1 MLPEEV
7 AKLIGKTGDTAILEV
22 EKGAIKKLADA
33 VGDSNP
39 LYWDEG
45 YARASRYGSII
56 APPGFFGW
64 PVKWKG
70 NMPLL
75 LPLRQEVVDTIAK
88 AGYERILDAGIEY
101 DFLHPVYAGD
111 VLASVPKVISITE
124 RETKGGK
131 MLFSVIEITYIN
143 QNADIVAKARQTLA
157 HR

>member
-7 AKLIGKTGDTAILEV
+7 AKLIGKIGDTAILEV

-39 LYWDEG
+39 LYWDEEH
-45 YARASRYGSII
+45 AKASRYGAII

-64 PVKWKG
+64 PVKWEG

-75 LPLRQEVVDTIAK
+75 LPLRQEVIDTIAK
-88 AGYERILDAGIEY
+88 AGFSRLLDAGIEY
-101 DFLHPVYAGD
+101 DFFHPVYAGD
-111 VLASVPKVISITE
+111 VLASVPKVISVTE

-143 QNADIVAKARQTLA
+143 RNADVVAKARQTLA

>member
-22 EKGAIKKLADA
+22 ERGAIKKLADA

-39 LYWDEG
+39 LYWDEE
-45 YARASRYGSII
+45 YARASRYGGII

-64 PVKWKG
+64 PVRWTG

-75 LPLRQEVVDTIAK
+75 LPLRLEVMDIIAK
-88 AGYERILDAGIEY
+88 AGYSRILDGGIEY
-101 DFLHPVYAGD
+101 EFFHPVYAGD
-111 VLASVPKVISITE
+111 ILASVPKVTSITE
-124 RETKGGK
+124 REPKGSK
-131 MLFSVIEITYIN
+131 MLFSVIEVTYIN
-143 QNADIVAKARQTLA
+143 PNADIVAKARQTLI

>member
-7 AKLIGKTGDTAILEV
+7 AKLIGKVGDTAILEV

-39 LYWDEG
+39 LYWDDE

-75 LPLRQEVVDTIAK
+75 LPLRREVVDTIAN
-88 AGYERILDAGIEY
+88 AGYSRILDAGIEY
-101 DFLHPVYAGD
+101 DFFHPVYAGD
-111 VLASVPKVISITE
+111 ILAAVPKVISVSE

-131 MLFSVIEITYIN
+131 MLFSVIEITYLN
-143 QNADIVAKARQTLA
+143 RNADVVAKARQTLA

>member
-7 AKLIGKTGDTAILEV
+7 AKLIGKVGDTAILEV

-39 LYWDEG
+39 LYWDDE
-45 YARASRYGSII
+45 YARASRYGATI

-75 LPLRQEVVDTIAK
+75 LPLRREVVDTIAN
-88 AGYERILDAGIEY
+88 AGYSRILDAGIEY
-101 DFLHPVYAGD
+101 DFFHPVYAGD
-111 VLASVPKVISITE
+111 ILAAVPKVISITE

-131 MLFSVIEITYIN
+131 MLFSVIEITYLN
-143 QNADIVAKARQTLA
+143 RNADVVAKARQTLA